1 MQEPELCV
9 GLDDALSSTLLA
21 DFRFGWFK
29 YKVAVLPF
37 DFGTTPA
44 ADAGIPGLNDR
55 RRSPQGC
62 LPASSKGTAASTFG
76 SGLGVNRCNCPLD
89 QDEKQWQL
97 VGNITKMVGN
107 HSFKAGLDI
116 RRANNLR
123 VPSDAHRSGELT
135 FNVDRTRGPSGGG
148 LGLAT
153 FLLGDVTRLQAV
165 RQPEYRRAG
174 SSSGGQRTTRRTPG
188 ARTRS

>member
-1 MQEPELCV
+1 MNIFGRYSVGDFFRDGPTAFGAGGGQELV
-9 GLDDALSSTLLA
+9 TLGGVSDVKNQSLALGLDRAFSSTLLA
-21 DFRFGWFK
+21 DFRFGWFR

-44 ADAGIPGLNDR
+44 ADAGIPGLNVD
-55 RRSPQGC
+55 
-62 LPASSKGTAASTFG
+62 STFSSGLFAGFIEGDRGFNIG

-123 VPSDAHRSGELT
+123 VPSDAHRSA
-135 FNVDRTRGPSGGG
+135 S
-148 LGLAT
+148 
-153 FLLGDVTRLQAV
+153 
-165 RQPEYRRAG
+165 
-174 SSSGGQRTTRRTPG
+174 
-188 ARTRS
+188 